1 MPFAAIFS
9 IGLIDSTLLNI
20 TQDITNIKARRS
32 DGISNDPRA
41 IAGLQKK
48 FKLLLI
54 GKKWTELAD
63 KLQILICDKKWPFV
77 FADLARIQRPTL
89 RRHFRHSDLRCVCVC
104 VVRHHSQPPTQLTV
118 GHNITVIACA
128 S

>member
-1 MPFAAIFS
+1 MM
-9 IGLIDSTLLNI
+9 
-20 TQDITNIKARRS
+20 

-48 FKLLLI
+48 FELLLI

-63 KLQILICDKKWPFV
+63 KLQILLCDKKWPFV
-77 FADLARIQRPTL
+77 FADFARIQRPTL

-118 GHNITVIACA
+118 VHNITVIACA